1 MGNVQNTFIKSK
13 MNKDLDDRLLSKGE
27 YRNAENVSV
36 SRSESADVGALENV
50 LGNLNINTFTSEPG
64 VVAIGSYMDESTD
77 MIYVFLTNY
86 SDTSN
91 DSLSNTAPK
100 SAYCSI
106 CMYNVNSSTS
116 QTLVKGSFLNFSTTH
131 SMYGINVI
139 EQLLFWT
146 DNRNQPRKINVNLA
160 SSADATS
167 PYPHY
172 YNEEQISLAKYYP
185 YNVPTLWDK
194 IDNITCSSTAGG
206 VVTLSVASSVIKEGM
221 YIKLSGNNS
230 AGDPQSQNI
239 RVSEVLGSL
248 PTTDLI
254 VQSTVAADLIW
265 SSQDVTIYYPTSKN
279 KATEFLAPSTYGMLT
294 NNVSSGTTG
303 PLNITLPVSSAGLAN
318 IEPKVGWNIIS
329 DTLQEDTKIQSID
342 PSSVFPN
349 LIITLSKAS
358 VNNSVGRDQY
368 LFASPNPNYDSEW
381 AGDEDFLSDKF
392 VRFAYRYKFEDGEYS
407 LISPYTQPAFI
418 PKQDGYITSLPG
430 NFENVLT
437 ASPIGSL
444 QRLSLLLSQEEQIGN
459 STIIDFFENKVQNVS
474 LNIETP
480 YAVNTLANALK
491 VSDIEILYKESDALA
506 VKVLDTIPVT
516 DLSITSN
523 STTNYLYNY
532 ESRKPIKTLTEADTV
547 RVYDKIPV
555 RSKTQSV
562 TGNRVVLGNFRDK
575 HSSPSTLDFYVG
587 VSPKLQPFESNT
599 SYSSVAYP
607 NHTLKQNRSYQIGIV
622 LQDKYGRSSDV
633 ILSSATDE
641 RVEFPASSNQYYG
654 GSTVYAPYKSIY
666 SNPAWSDND
675 LWNWFG
681 DSLKVLI
688 QNPIPSVISNVP
700 GYPGL
705 YKSGEIDSVASN
717 PTGPP
722 VLDEFILAGDWDSD
736 IEVGDIVEGIDSS
749 SDAFSVSIIAIDI
762 PNKTITLSEDVT
774 ISASTSIKIYGRS
787 NETGYYSYKVVV
799 KQTSQD
805 YYNVYCPAPLAGS
818 PNIETDQTEKTIIT
832 LLADNINKVPA
843 DLAKVSPV
851 QTQFRTS
858 DEVLFPRIA
867 GLKDNNFSRQYYLGT
882 KFFPVNTIGKMT
894 DVGIEIDIN
903 APASTPGIYTP
914 NSNPSLGILNT
925 TGTTYGNL
933 YGSNIWG
940 HSLFGSFTPSPGPT
954 FYYYLSDPRPVWEVQ
969 TSSGTI
975 ENDSPVDWSA
985 VQDTFPITG
994 VGFGMTVQVLSNSTA
1009 EDRDDLDEL
1018 TIRVV
1023 NGGSGYLP
1031 GDKIKIAKQPNTVG
1045 SFGCSWSEPFI
1056 ITIAPD
1062 DINIPQEGR
1071 PLGVLEVKPKES
1083 ALDIYWETSTMGLI
1097 STLNKDIQEA
1107 NAPYQPTDLDFVA
1120 LGPKGGIF
1128 KYEENDVVNTTISQF
1143 KINRQDG
1150 TQLVSATASLTR
1162 VLDGNGTNVTNNFA
1176 LNTGGG
1182 GTFSLSNSVPNYFK
1196 QDLPSNSY
1204 SFTIDVVNTVSGLP
1218 YSNTFLIDGSL
1229 TNITPSFTVCP
1240 APVTSTTD
1248 NNYVFTLKAVNGAA
1262 GDQASK
1268 QLQWSQSDT
1277 NNNWIFLDP
1286 ISGAEASTGLFNQ
1299 QRIQLNNVADGTY
1312 VNSITVTDASGNGL
1326 VSASCDLTITVQ
1338 TTFAS

>member
-86 SDTSN
+86 SDTSSN
-91 DSLSNTAPK
+91 SLSNTAPK

-131 SMYGINVI
+131 NMYGINVI
-139 EQLLFWT
+139 EELLFWT

-167 PYPHY
+167 TYPHY

-194 IDNITCSSTAGG
+194 IDNVECSSTAGG
-206 VVTLSVASSVIKEGM
+206 VVTLSAASSVIKEGM
-221 YIKLSGNNS
+221 YIKLSGTNS
-230 AGDPQSQNI
+230 AGDAQSQNI
-239 RVSEVLGSL
+239 RVSQVVS
-248 PTTDLI
+248 TTELI

-279 KATEFLAPSTYGMLT
+279 KATEFLAPSTYGILT
-294 NNVSSGTTG
+294 NNVSSGSTG
-303 PLNITLPVSSAGLAN
+303 PLNITIPASSTGLAN

-329 DTLQEDTKIQSID
+329 DTLAEDTEIQTIAPN
-342 PSSVFPN
+342 PSFPN
-349 LIITLSKAS
+349 FQITLSKQS
-358 VNNSVGRDQY
+358 INDSVGRDQY
-368 LFASPNPNYDSEW
+368 LFAAPNPNYDADW

-430 NFENVLT
+430 NFENVIT
-437 ASPIGSL
+437 ASPAGTL

-480 YAVNTLANALK
+480 YAVNTLANTLK

-587 VSPKLQPFESNT
+587 VSPKLQPFEADT
-599 SYSSVAYP
+599 SYASVAYP
-607 NHTLKQNRSYQIGIV
+607 NHTLKQNRSYQVGIV

-641 RVEFPASSNQYYG
+641 RVEFPASSSQYYG

-666 SNPAWSDND
+666 SSSPWSND
-675 LWNWFG
+675 KLWNWFG

-688 QNPIPSVISNVP
+688 QNPIPNAISNVS
-700 GYPGL
+700 GYPGI
-705 YKSGEIDSVASN
+705 YKSGEIDAVATQGGS
-717 PTGPP
+717 G
-722 VLDEFILAGDWDSD
+722 DEFVLSGDWDSD
-736 IEVGDIVEGIDSS
+736 IEIGDIVEGLSNIAS
-749 SDAFSVSIIAIDI
+749 AFSVSIIAIDVTS
-762 PNKTITLSEDVT
+762 KTITLSENVS
-774 ISASTSIKIYGRS
+774 INASTSIKIYGRS
-787 NETGYYSYKVVV
+787 NQTGYYSYKVVV

-805 YYNVYCPAPLAGS
+805 YYNVYCPAPLSGS

-933 YGSNIWG
+933 YGSNVWG
-940 HSLFGSFTPSPGPT
+940 HGLFGETVAGD
-954 FYYYLSDPRPVWEVQ
+954 YYYLSDPRPVWEDP

-975 ENDSPVDWSA
+975 LNIGTNPGAWSLAQPTFA
-985 VQDTFPITG
+985 VTG
-994 VGFGMTVQVLSNSTA
+994 VGSGLTVQVRANTTA
-1009 EDRDDLDEL
+1009 ADRSDLDEL
-1018 TIRVV
+1018 FIRVV
-1023 NGGSGYLP
+1023 NGGQGYLP
-1031 GDKIKIAKQPNTVG
+1031 GDKVKVPAQPTDPTSN
-1045 SFGCSWSEPFI
+1045 SSWTKAFI
-1056 ITIAPD
+1056 ITIAPN

-1107 NAPYQPTDLDFVA
+1107 NAPYQPTA
-1120 LGPKGGIF
+1120 LEFISLPGLRSTF
-1128 KYEENDVVNTTISQF
+1128 LYEESNIVNTTISSF
-1143 KINRQDG
+1143 KVVRQDG
-1150 TQLVSATASLTR
+1150 TQLTSATASLTR
-1162 VLDGNGTNVTNNFA
+1162 VLDGNGTNVTNNFS
-1176 LNTGGG
+1176 LNTGGTG
-1182 GTFSLSNSVPNYFK
+1182 IFSLSNSVLNYFK

-1204 SFTIDVVNTVSGLP
+1204 TFTIDVVNTVSGLP

-1229 TNITPSFTVCP
+1229 TNVTPSFTVCP
-1240 APVTSTTD
+1240 APVTLTTD
-1248 NNYVFTLKAVNGAA
+1248 NNYTFTLKAVNGAA

-1277 NNNWIFLDP
+1277 NNDFIFLDS

-1326 VSASCDLTITVQ
+1326 TSASCNLSITVQ

>member
-1 MGNVQNTFIKSK
+1 
-13 MNKDLDDRLLSKGE
+13 
-27 YRNAENVSV
+27 
-36 SRSESADVGALENV
+36 
-50 LGNLNINTFTSEPG
+50 
-64 VVAIGSYMDESTD
+64 
-77 MIYVFLTNY
+77 
-86 SDTSN
+86 
-91 DSLSNTAPK
+91 
-100 SAYCSI
+100 
-106 CMYNVNSSTS
+106 MY
-116 QTLVKGSFLNFSTTH
+116 
-131 SMYGINVI
+131 
-139 EQLLFWT
+139 
-146 DNRNQPRKINVNLA
+146 
-160 SSADATS
+160 
-167 PYPHY
+167 
-172 YNEEQISLAKYYP
+172 
-185 YNVPTLWDK
+185 
-194 IDNITCSSTAGG
+194 
-206 VVTLSVASSVIKEGM
+206 KE
-221 YIKLSGNNS
+221 LSGTNS
-230 AGDPQSQNI
+230 AGDAQSQNI
-239 RVSEVLGSL
+239 RVSQVVS
-248 PTTDLI
+248 TTELI

-279 KATEFLAPSTYGMLT
+279 KATEFLAPSTYGILT
-294 NNVSSGTTG
+294 SNASAGTNSLAVELATSSSG
-303 PLNITLPVSSAGLAN
+303 LAD
-318 IEPKVGWNIIS
+318 IEPKVGWRVIS
-329 DTLQEDTKIQSID
+329 DRLSENTKITNVSGA
-342 PSSVFPN
+342 FPN
-349 LIITLSKAS
+349 KIFTISPN
-358 VNNSVGRDQY
+358 VEQDSVGRDQY
-368 LFASPNPNYDSEW
+368 LFAAPNPNYDSNW

-430 NFENVLT
+430 NFENVIT
-437 ASPIGSL
+437 ASPAGTL

-480 YAVNTLANALK
+480 YAVNTLANTLK

-587 VSPKLQPFESNT
+587 VSPKLQPFEADT
-599 SYSSVAYP
+599 SYASVAYP
-607 NHTLKQNRSYQIGIV
+607 NHTLKQNRSYQVGIV

-641 RVEFPASSNQYYG
+641 RVEFPASSSQYYG

-666 SNPAWSDND
+666 SSSPWSND
-675 LWNWFG
+675 KLWNWFG

-688 QNPIPSVISNVP
+688 QNPIPNAISNVS
-700 GYPGL
+700 GYPGI
-705 YKSGEIDSVASN
+705 YKSGEIDAVATQGGS
-717 PTGPP
+717 G
-722 VLDEFILAGDWDSD
+722 DEFVLSGDWDSD
-736 IEVGDIVEGIDSS
+736 IEIGDIVEGLSNIAS
-749 SDAFSVSIIAIDI
+749 AFSVSIIAIDVTS
-762 PNKTITLSEDVT
+762 KTITLSENVS
-774 ISASTSIKIYGRS
+774 INASTSIKIYGRS
-787 NETGYYSYKVVV
+787 NQTGYYSYKVVV

-805 YYNVYCPAPLAGS
+805 YYNVYCPAPLSGS

-933 YGSNIWG
+933 YGSNVWG
-940 HSLFGSFTPSPGPT
+940 HGLFGETVAGD
-954 FYYYLSDPRPVWEVQ
+954 YYYLSDPRPVWEDP

-975 ENDSPVDWSA
+975 LNIGTNPGAWSLAQPTFA
-985 VQDTFPITG
+985 VTG
-994 VGFGMTVQVLSNSTA
+994 VGSGLTIQVKANTTA
-1009 EDRDDLDEL
+1009 GDRNDLDEL
-1018 TIRVV
+1018 FIKVV
-1023 NGGSGYLP
+1023 NGGQSYLP
-1031 GDKIKIAKQPNTVG
+1031 GDKVKVPAQPTDPTSN
-1045 SFGCSWSEPFI
+1045 SSWTKAFI
-1056 ITIAPD
+1056 ITIAPN

-1107 NAPYQPTDLDFVA
+1107 NAPYQPTA
-1120 LGPKGGIF
+1120 LEFISLPGLRSTF
-1128 KYEENDVVNTTISQF
+1128 LYEESNIVNTTISSF
-1143 KINRQDG
+1143 KVVRQDG
-1150 TQLVSATASLTR
+1150 TQLTSATASLTR
-1162 VLDGNGTNVTNNFA
+1162 VLDGNGTNVTNNFS
-1176 LNTGGG
+1176 LNTGGTG
-1182 GTFSLSNSVPNYFK
+1182 IFSLSNSVLNYFK

-1204 SFTIDVVNTVSGLP
+1204 TFTIDVVNTVSGLP

-1229 TNITPSFTVCP
+1229 TNVTPSFTVCP
-1240 APVTSTTD
+1240 APVTLTTD
-1248 NNYVFTLKAVNGAA
+1248 NNYTFTLKAVNGAA

-1277 NNNWIFLDP
+1277 NNDFIFLDS

-1326 VSASCDLTITVQ
+1326 TSASCNLSITVQ

>member
-77 MIYVFLTNY
+77 IIYVFLTNY
-86 SDTSN
+86 SDTSS

-131 SMYGINVI
+131 NMYGINVI
-139 EQLLFWT
+139 EELLFWT
-146 DNRNQPRKINVNLA
+146 DNRNQPRKININLA

-167 PYPHY
+167 TYPHY

-194 IDNITCSSTAGG
+194 IDNVECASTAGG
-206 VVTLSVASSVIKEGM
+206 VVTLSVASSAIKEGM

-230 AGDPQSQNI
+230 AGDAQSQNI

-265 SSQDVTIYYPTSKN
+265 SSQDVTLYYPTSKN

-294 NNVSSGTTG
+294 NNVSSGATG
-303 PLNITLPVSSAGLAN
+303 TLNITMPASSAGLAN

-329 DTLQEDTKIQSID
+329 DTLAEDTTIQTIGGT
-342 PSSVFPN
+342 FPN
-349 LIITLSKAS
+349 LQITLSKALI
-358 VNNSVGRDQY
+358 NNSVGRDQY
-368 LFASPNPNYDSEW
+368 LFAAPNPNYDSNW
-381 AGDEDFLSDKF
+381 AGDKDFLSDKF
-392 VRFAYRYKFEDGEYS
+392 VRFAYRYRFEDGEYS

-437 ASPIGSL
+437 ASPAGSL

-480 YAVNTLANALK
+480 YTVNTLANTLK

-547 RVYDKIPV
+547 RIYDKIPV

-575 HSSPSTLDFYVG
+575 HSSPNTLDFYVG

-607 NHTLKQNRSYQIGIV
+607 NHTLKQNRSYQVGIV

-633 ILSSATDE
+633 ILSSASDE

-666 SNPAWSDND
+666 SNPAWSND
-675 LWNWFG
+675 KLWNWFG

-688 QNPIPSVISNVP
+688 QNPIPSVISNVS

-705 YKSGEIDSVASN
+705 YKSGEIDAIASN

-722 VLDEFILAGDWDSD
+722 VLDEFILAGDWNSD
-736 IEVGDIVEGIDSS
+736 IEVGDIVEGINSS
-749 SDAFSVSIIAIDI
+749 SSAFSVSIIAIDI
-762 PNKTITLSEDVT
+762 PTKIITLSEQVT
-774 ISASTSIKIYGRS
+774 VSASTSIKIYGRS
-787 NETGYYSYKVVV
+787 NQTGYYSYKVVV

-894 DVGIEIDIN
+894 DVGIEVDIN

-940 HSLFGSFTPSPGPT
+940 HGLFGSFTPSSGLT
-954 FYYYLSDPRPVWEVQ
+954 FYYHLSDPRPVWEVQ

-975 ENDSPVDWSA
+975 TNDSPVVWSA

-994 VGFGMTVQVLSNSTA
+994 VGSGLTVQVFSNSTA

-1023 NGGSGYLP
+1023 NAGSGYLP
-1031 GDKIKIAKQPNTVG
+1031 GDKIKIAKQPNSSGT
-1045 SFGCSWSEPFI
+1045 FGCSWSEPFI
-1056 ITIAPD
+1056 ITIAPN

-1107 NAPYQPTDLDFVA
+1107 NAPYQPTNLEFIP
-1120 LGPKGGIF
+1120 LGPKGSIF
-1128 KYEENDVVNTTISQF
+1128 KYEENDVVNTIISQF

-1150 TQLVSATASLTR
+1150 SQLVSADASLTR
-1162 VLDGNGTNVTNNFA
+1162 VLDGNGTNVTNNFT
-1176 LNTGGG
+1176 LNNSGA
-1182 GTFSLSNSVPNYFK
+1182 GTFYLSNSVPNYFK

-1204 SFTIDVVNTVSGLP
+1204 SFTIDVVNTVSSLP

-1240 APVTSTTD
+1240 APVTLTTD
-1248 NNYVFTLKAVNGAA
+1248 NNYIFTLQAVNGAA
-1262 GDQASK
+1262 GNQASK
-1268 QLQWSQSDT
+1268 ELIWSQSDT
-1277 NNNWIFLDP
+1277 NNNFILLDST
-1286 ISGAEASTGLFNQ
+1286 SGAEASTGLFNQ

-1326 VSASCDLTITVQ
+1326 ASASCDLTITVQ